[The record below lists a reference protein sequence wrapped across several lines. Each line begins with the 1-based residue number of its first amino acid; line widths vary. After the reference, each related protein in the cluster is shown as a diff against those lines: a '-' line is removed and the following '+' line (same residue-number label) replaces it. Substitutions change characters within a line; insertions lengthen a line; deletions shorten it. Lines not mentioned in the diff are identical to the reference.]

1 MIARQSSATAT
12 RLIDEISRL
21 HISDICRSNCASSSL
36 TSPPY
41 TSSFQKSLSS
51 VLDDCARLCGLR
63 LDSSRKKSPS
73 SASST
78 SALFDSAF
86 SFSLGGVAGG
96 SVASSSAARSESA
109 RASSSGSALFVADR
123 PVLVRVG
130 LSLAP
135 SASIHSLCAAAR
147 SNSASLD
154 PSFDDPALTIHSG
167 KGLTPTISPA
177 FSSAA
182 LAAALASAS
191 IFASL
196 LDLSRSTRSARSR
209 SHCSLAS
216 FAVWPLTNV

>member
-1 MIARQSSATAT
+1 M
-12 RLIDEISRL
+12 D
-21 HISDICRSNCASSSL
+21 
-36 TSPPY
+36 
-41 TSSFQKSLSS
+41 
-51 VLDDCARLCGLR
+51 
-63 LDSSRKKSPS
+63 
-73 SASST
+73 SST
-78 SALFDSAF
+78 SNSERAVSAFVVFDSAF

-96 SVASSSAARSESA
+96 SVASSSHRV
-109 RASSSGSALFVADR
+109 SSSASRFIADR

-147 SNSASLD
+147 SNSADD
-154 PSFDDPALTIHSG
+154 PSFLPALTIHAG

-216 FAVWPLTNV
+216 FAVWPLTYV

>member
-1 MIARQSSATAT
+1 M
-12 RLIDEISRL
+12 DEISRL

-63 LDSSRKKSPS
+63 LDSSRKKSLLLE
-73 SASST
+73 SST
-78 SALFDSAF
+78 SNSERADSTPVLFDSAF

-96 SVASSSAARSESA
+96 SVASSSAPRSESH
-109 RASSSGSALFVADR
+109 RASSSVSWSIADR

-216 FAVWPLTNV
+216 FAVWPLTYV

>member
-1 MIARQSSATAT
+1 M
-12 RLIDEISRL
+12 E
-21 HISDICRSNCASSSL
+21 
-36 TSPPY
+36 
-41 TSSFQKSLSS
+41 
-51 VLDDCARLCGLR
+51 
-63 LDSSRKKSPS
+63 
-73 SASST
+73 SST
-78 SALFDSAF
+78 SNSERAVSAFIVFDSAF

-96 SVASSSAARSESA
+96 SVASSSTPRSESH
-109 RASSSGSALFVADR
+109 RASSSASWFIADR

-147 SNSASLD
+147 SNSADD
-154 PSFDDPALTIHSG
+154 PSFLPALTIHSG
-167 KGLTPTISPA
+167 KGLNPTISPA

-216 FAVWPLTNV
+216 FAVWPLTYV